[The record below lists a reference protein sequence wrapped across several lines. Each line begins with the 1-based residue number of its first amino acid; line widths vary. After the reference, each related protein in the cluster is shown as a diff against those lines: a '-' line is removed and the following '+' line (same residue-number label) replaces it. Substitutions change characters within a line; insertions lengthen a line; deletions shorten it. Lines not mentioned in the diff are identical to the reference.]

1 MYKKATST
9 AIGRIFEERGWLGA
23 DDGEE
28 KVRIFDGEKIKAG
41 QWFGGGRRQKQ
52 ESAY

>member
-1 MYKKATST
+1 MLVYKKATST

-28 KVRIFDGEKIKAG
+28 KV
-41 QWFGGGRRQKQ
+41 
-52 ESAY
+52 